1 MINQVTIVGRLTKDP
16 ELRYTPEGHAVSNV
30 IVAMNRQYKNSNG
43 EYLIKNTKVTGFANT
58 EEIAVGLD
66 KIVPFL
72 TEDELVRK
80 GANYVKDADWSV
92 FTVTDNRI
100 VTGQNPAS
108 GGAVAKDVIKLLKSL

>member
-1 MINQVTIVGRLTKDP
+1 MKT
-16 ELRYTPEGHAVSNV
+16 
-30 IVAMNRQYKNSNG
+30 YKNIASTIYANDGVVSAVCHGVVGLLNIKNGDG
-43 EYLIKNTKVTGFANT
+43 EYLIKNTKVTGFTNT

-66 KIVPFL
+66 KVVPFL